1 MMLRCALVFHR
12 PWLRFLGVI
21 GVVLLGARPLAAEA
35 AFFAF
40 DNGVGREQRW
50 SPARQAM
57 VLRELGYSG
66 IGYSGVDD
74 FEERA
79 AAFAAAGLR
88 IYSVYVGLQLDGSP
102 DDGAAIRAALPLLG
116 AAKSDV
122 WLTLRGRGVDD
133 AAAARAVRDLAD
145 DAAKHGV
152 RIVLYPHK
160 GFLVATAEEGL
171 RIVRQVGRPNVGVTF
186 NLAHEIAAGNA
197 ARLDAVIETCG
208 EHLFLVSINGADPEG
223 GWERVIRP
231 LDEGTVDVRG
241 LVQRLAQRGYAGP
254 VGLQCYA
261 IKGDP
266 ETLLRRSMAVWRT
279 WSTAR

>member
-1 MMLRCALVFHR
+1 MSLLFPLGVRWRA
-12 PWLRFLGVI
+12 LRFVALI
-21 GVVLLGARPLAAEA
+21 GAVLLPALSVSAGD

-50 SPARQAM
+50 RPAQQAA
-57 VLRELGYSG
+57 VLRELGYAG
-66 IGYSGVDD
+66 IGYSGVNDLD
-74 FEERA
+74 ARV

-102 DDGAAIRAALPLLG
+102 DDAAAIRAALPQLG
-116 AAKSDV
+116 AAKIDV
-122 WLTLRGRGVDD
+122 WLTVRGRGADD
-133 AAAARAVRDLAD
+133 AAVARAVRELAD

-160 GFLVATAEEGL
+160 GFLVATAEEAL
-171 RIVRQVGRPNVGVTF
+171 RIVRQVERPNVGVTF

-197 ARLDAVIETCG
+197 ARLDAVIEACG
-208 EHLFLVSINGADPEG
+208 SHLFLVSINGADPEG

-241 LVQRLAQRGYAGP
+241 LLQRLRQRGYTGP
-254 VGLQCYA
+254 IGLQCYA

-279 WSTAR
+279 WSKSW